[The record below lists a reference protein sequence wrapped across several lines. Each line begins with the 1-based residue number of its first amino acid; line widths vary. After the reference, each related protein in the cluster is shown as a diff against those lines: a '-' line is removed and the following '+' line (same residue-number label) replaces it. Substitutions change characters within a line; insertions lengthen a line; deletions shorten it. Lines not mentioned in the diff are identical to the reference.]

1 MAVNAGVAMDAADL
15 TKLFM
20 FAVLGVG
27 LGRFVL
33 TSLDRA
39 ESGFASLWVP
49 PDRTL
54 GWPRGVQESDEPW
67 AWRRAKSDD
76 SLEPAPVGVS
86 EPGFSTVDPAAREG
100 SLIVP
105 VAPVAPVHLALHSSD
120 PALHSSDAERD

>member
-1 MAVNAGVAMDAADL
+1 MDAAHL
-15 TKLFM
+15 SLLFVLA
-20 FAVLGVG
+20 AVGIG

-67 AWRRAKSDD
+67 AWRTPAGAMEVHSDPGPRGADDLVALRAASPPPPHAD
-76 SLEPAPVGVS
+76 SLV
-86 EPGFSTVDPAAREG
+86 
-100 SLIVP
+100 VP
-105 VAPVAPVHLALHSSD
+105 VAPVAPVHLVIHGHDDDGA
-120 PALHSSDAERD
+120 